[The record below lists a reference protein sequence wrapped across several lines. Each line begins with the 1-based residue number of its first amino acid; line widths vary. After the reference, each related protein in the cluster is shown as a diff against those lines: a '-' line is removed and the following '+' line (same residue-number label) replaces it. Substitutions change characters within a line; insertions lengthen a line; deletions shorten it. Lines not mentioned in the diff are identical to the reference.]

1 MKNYRFLAVGLLALG
16 IVSCEPDLDN
26 PIDEE
31 GNVYSNG
38 DANFTHYVALGNSL
52 TAGYA
57 DNALYIT
64 GQTNSYPNILAGQF
78 ALTQETDE
86 FTIPYM
92 NDNAGGLLLSG
103 QQLPGFNNR
112 LVLASDGEGNNSP
125 SVYTGMAATTDITN
139 VLEGPFS
146 NMGVPGAKSY
156 HLGVEG
162 YGNVAGVQAGLSN
175 PYFVRFAS
183 SPQTSVI
190 ADVLAQNPTF
200 FSLWIGNNDVL
211 GYATSGGTGVN
222 QTGNLNPATY
232 GSNDITDPQVFAQV
246 YSGLVE
252 SLTASG
258 AGGVLINIP
267 DVTSIAFFN
276 TVPNNA
282 LQLDAQTAASLTS
295 YFGAVSQV
303 FAGGLM
309 AQGVP
314 QEQAMALAAQYAIT
328 FNEGPNRFII
338 DVPVTQANPLG
349 FRQMTADELI
359 QLQVDQSALAS
370 GYGSV
375 NLTAEVQQV
384 LGLLMSGGTPTAAQA
399 NILFGGV
406 NGLDDADV
414 LDSTEIS
421 EIQTATTAF
430 NQTIAAV
437 ANAKGLA
444 MVDANALLNDVAN
457 GGVAYDAGTVTAT
470 YATGG
475 AFSLDGV
482 HLTPR
487 GYAIVANEIIEQIN
501 ATYGATVPKVNIG
514 QYGTITLSNDVQ

>member
-1 MKNYRFLAVGLLALG
+1 MKNYKFLAISLLALG

-26 PIDEE
+26 PIDEV
-31 GNVYSNG
+31 GSAYTNG
-38 DANFTHYVALGNSL
+38 EADFTHYVALGNSL

-57 DNALYIT
+57 DNALYME
-64 GQTNSYPNILAGQF
+64 GQKKSYPNILAGQL
-78 ALTQETDE
+78 ALTQKTDE

-92 NDNAGGLLLSG
+92 NDNSGGLLLNG
-103 QQLPGFNNR
+103 TQIQQNR
-112 LVLASDGEGNNSP
+112 LVLTNENGSP
-125 SVYTGMAATTDITN
+125 SPKVYTGKAPTTDITN

-156 HLGVEG
+156 HLGLPG
-162 YGNVAGVQAGLSN
+162 YGNIARVTTGMAN

-183 SPQTSVI
+183 SSETNVM
-190 ADVLAQNPTF
+190 ADAMAQNPTF

-211 GYATSGGTGVN
+211 GYATSGGVGVN
-222 QTGNLNPATY
+222 QTGNLDPNTY
-232 GSNDITDPQVFAQV
+232 GSNDITDPDVFANV
-246 YSGLVE
+246 YSDMVQTLV
-252 SLTASG
+252 SNG
-258 AGGVLINIP
+258 AKGVLLNIP

-309 AQGVP
+309 AQGVS

-338 DVPVTQANPLG
+338 DVPVTQDNPLG

-359 QLQVDQSALAS
+359 QLQVDQSALAG

-375 NLTAEVQQV
+375 NLTTEVQQV
-384 LGLLMSGGTPTAAQA
+384 LGLLMSGGTPTPEQA

-421 EIQTATTAF
+421 EVRTATDAY
-430 NQTIAAV
+430 NETISAV
-437 ANAKGLA
+437 ANANGLA
-444 MVDANALLNDVAN
+444 MVDTDTMLKQLAN
-457 GGVAYDAGTVTAT
+457 GGISFDGGSVNAAYV
-470 YATGG
+470 TGG

-487 GYAIVANEIIEQIN
+487 GYAIVANKIIDAIN
-501 ATYGATVPKVNIG
+501 AEYNSTVPKVNVG
-514 QYGTITLSNDVQ
+514 QYGTTTSSALSDEVK

>member
-26 PIDEE
+26 PIDET
-31 GNVYSNG
+31 GDVYANG
-38 DANFTHYVALGNSL
+38 EADFTHYVALGNSL

-92 NDNAGGLLLSG
+92 NDNAGGLLAGG
-103 QQLPGFNNR
+103 QPLPGFNNR
-112 LVLASDGEGNNSP
+112 LVLASDGAGNNSP
-125 SVYTGMAATTDITN
+125 SIYTGMSATTDITN

-156 HLGVEG
+156 HLVAEG
-162 YGNVAGVQAGLSN
+162 YGNLAGVQAGMAN

-183 SPQTSVI
+183 SPQTSVM
-190 ADVLAQNPTF
+190 ADALAQDPTF

-211 GYATSGGTGVN
+211 GYATSGGVGVN
-222 QTGNLNPATY
+222 QAGNLNPATY

-246 YSGLVE
+246 YSQMVQA
-252 SLTASG
+252 LTANG

-282 LQLDAQTAASLTS
+282 LVLDAQTAGNLTA
-295 YFGAVSQV
+295 YFSAVSQV

-314 QEQAMALAAQYAIT
+314 QEQAVALAAQYAIT

-384 LGLLMSGGTPTAAQA
+384 LGLLMAGGTPTQEQA

-421 EIQTATTAF
+421 EIQTATASF
-430 NQTIAAV
+430 NQTISAV
-437 ANAKGLA
+437 ANANGLA
-444 MVDANALLNDVAN
+444 MVDANALLNSVAD
-457 GGVAYDAGTVTAT
+457 GGLSFDGGTVTAT

-487 GYAIVANEIIEQIN
+487 GYAIVANEIIDQIN
-501 ATYGATVPKVNIG
+501 ATYGATVPKVNVG
-514 QYGTITLSNDVQ
+514 QYGTITLSNEVQ